1 MNPTY
6 DFTGQVA
13 LVVGASSGMGL
24 ATARAF
30 AEAGRSGVDGAT
42 PHAGHS
48 NRVTPISANRWAL
61 LGGAPLR
68 TKGEYR
74 RPGGRRT
81 V

>member
-30 AEAGRSGVDGAT
+30 AEAQ
-42 PHAGHS
+42 
-48 NRVTPISANRWAL
+48 
-61 LGGAPLR
+61 LR

-74 RPGGRRT
+74 RPGGRGT
-81 V
+81 VLHQRRHLGPPQDPVLPPAKRARQQRRSAWAL